1 VQVSIRRRYPYY
13 IPEEEIGIQKKK
25 REQTT
30 MVMTIACSMSVKTLI
45 KYRQGKRR
53 LTTGIRHVLGIAF
66 VFLLVKKK

>member
-1 VQVSIRRRYPYY
+1 VQVSIRRCYSYY
-13 IPEEEIGIQKKK
+13 IPEEEIGIQKK